1 MVDRVSE
8 LSADRAIVEANG
20 TMTQQTRT
28 FFKLLRERALIIG
41 SGTPSGIVEAIQGA
55 QYMDEVG
62 AIGNVFYIKQK
73 NDVGGD
79 TTLGW
84 VLIG

>member
-1 MVDRVSE
+1 MVDRITE
-8 LSADRAIVEANG
+8 LSADRPIVEEDLTA
-20 TMTQQTRT
+20 TQQTRT

-41 SGTPSGIVEAIQGA
+41 SGTPNAAVEAIQGS
-55 QYMDEVG
+55 QYMDKDG
-62 AIGNVFYIKQK
+62 SIGNVFYIKQQ